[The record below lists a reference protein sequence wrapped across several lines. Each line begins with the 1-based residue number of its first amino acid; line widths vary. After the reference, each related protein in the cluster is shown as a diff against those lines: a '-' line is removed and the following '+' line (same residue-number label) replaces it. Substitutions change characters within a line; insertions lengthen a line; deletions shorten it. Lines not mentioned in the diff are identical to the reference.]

1 MRTLDVFCFRLF
13 SGNIALLGMR
23 VVVLSRVHGLLI
35 LVGILIG
42 LIGVHIGIVVRVHIG
57 IVVRVNIGIVVRVHI
72 GIVVRV
78 DIRVLL
84 LFFHLFGHLFFHIP
98 KLLFFG
104 LHFRHC
110 VVVFGEF
117 MADGIDLLEGD
128 SIPL

>member
-23 VVVLSRVHGLLI
+23 AVVLSWVHGLLI

-42 LIGVHIGIVVRVHIG
+42 LIGVH
-57 IVVRVNIGIVVRVHI
+57 IGIVVRVHI

>member
-1 MRTLDVFCFRLF
+1 
-13 SGNIALLGMR
+13 MR
-23 VVVLSRVHGLLI
+23 VVVLSWVHGLLI

-42 LIGVHIGIVVRVHIG
+42 LIGVHIW